1 MRNFFYS
8 LRFSFYLKKKKVRRE
23 NKKSFAG
30 LLTRDMWKRKI
41 SFLYGQYELFMLSL
55 VDLDSIVNKVYI
67 VEKNSDRKRIRK

>member
-30 LLTRDMWKRKI
+30 LFTRDIWKRKI